1 MASLPDEIWLQILTL
16 GTLNSKLTYK
26 DLCCISISSKRLTKL
41 SNENSLWH
49 TLLLQDFPNS
59 QSNLNQSSHNLKSL
73 YKYKFEKERD
83 KQLAAHRRAVFRIES
98 QIFVG
103 IARIKELKE
112 QLNKENE
119 KLKLGLEELRNLER
133 IRSMNVALN
142 VWQPEIVS
150 GNQKRVVEQCVVP
163 IKSRVSAVEMEVRVC
178 KQQIQVLDNGYRD
191 EKRRLSEAK
200 KELELLKYHPLRD
213 YTALAETSLVNP
225 NKIQHKRKK
234 LKQCSEM

>member
-1 MASLPDEIWLQILTL
+1 MSQLSSSPIQ
-16 GTLNSKLTYK
+16 
-26 DLCCISISSKRLTKL
+26 LCCISISSKRLTKL
-41 SNENSLWH
+41 SNENSLWQ

-59 QSNLNQSSHNLKSL
+59 QPLNLHQSHNLKSL
-73 YKYKFEKERD
+73 YKSKFEKERD

-142 VWQPEIVS
+142 VWQPEIVR
-150 GNQKRVVEQCVVP
+150 GNQKRVVEQCVVRGNQ
-163 IKSRVSAVEMEVRVC
+163 KRVSAIEMEVRVC
-178 KQQIQVLDNGYRD
+178 KQQIQVLDNGYR
-191 EKRRLSEAK
+191 
-200 KELELLKYHPLRD
+200 ELW
-213 YTALAETSLVNP
+213 
-225 NKIQHKRKK
+225 
-234 LKQCSEM
+234 